1 MTPRDYTTVGNILG
15 MARAEADEKM
25 LAAAFFETQDYRAL
39 YNTQDFNFIVG
50 RRGTGKTAF
59 CRKLRDSFS
68 QNKHIMLDEV
78 RPEEYHTLSLL
89 GLLSDYSGEY
99 RSIRAITRVGWRGA
113 LLLSIVE
120 KLKLH
125 YKFLKT
131 TDHSFLSNCLSKHR
145 ELLKLSIV
153 NRMERIIRECN
164 IPLKQPDNIPRA
176 IATALDIENLQAA
189 VTRTL
194 EELNLMVIFLF
205 DGLDEGW
212 IPSAVSTGIL
222 GGLALAVGSFRDSDS
237 RIHGELF
244 IRDNIFRSL
253 AMMDG
258 DFSRHIEGSTLR
270 LHWDDAGLFN
280 LVAKRLRVA
289 LGLHNI
295 ESDIKVWNRFA
306 KRELEGRDGFARC
319 LRYTLYRPR
328 DILVLLNQACIYSMR
343 SGRIEIIG
351 EDIEA
356 TSRQISSDRLSDL
369 TKEYEA
375 VFPGIEIILKA
386 FSNTTAFRNRIE
398 LALSLDD
405 TIQNCSYEDERAGD
419 LAILATGSQVIDALY
434 SIGFV
439 GLEDPSSNNLVFCH
453 DGARSSISNTSQDQ
467 KLVVHPCYW
476 KALDIKSDELAG
488 DALLNIHDD
497 YTTRRNPDVLDHR
510 TRLLGQLIEELPT
523 MPEGLQGC
531 KAFETWVFRI
541 IKILFSGFLS
551 NPQLNPNP
559 HDVQRRDIVAT
570 NVAERGFWKRVYDDY
585 HTRQVVFEI
594 KNSRQ
599 LGPDDFRQALSYSG
613 RDYGDFVA
621 IVCRIDSEGLVEKD
635 RNWVREIWNQHNK
648 LIFVIPDSF
657 LARCVRKLRNPK
669 RRDYTED
676 ALGKRLDTFVRSY
689 LAIRQ
694 RPSPKKQK

>member
-1 MTPRDYTTVGNILG
+1 MSPRDYTTVGNILG

-25 LAAAFFETQDYRAL
+25 LAAAFLETQDYRAL
-39 YNTQDFNFIVG
+39 CNTQDFNFIVG

-68 QNKHIMLDEV
+68 QDRHIMLEEV

-89 GLLSDYSGEY
+89 DLLRGYSGEY

-113 LLLSIVE
+113 LLLSIVQ
-120 KLKLH
+120 KLKSH

-153 NRMERIIRECN
+153 NRMERIIRECD
-164 IPLKQPDNIPRA
+164 IPVKQPDNIPGA
-176 IATALDIENLQAA
+176 IATGLDIENLQAA

-222 GGLALAVGSFRDSDS
+222 GGLALAVCSFRDSDS

-253 AMMDG
+253 AVMDG
-258 DFSRHIEGSTLR
+258 DFSRHIEGSSLR
-270 LHWDDAGLFN
+270 LHWDEDGLFN
-280 LVAKRLRVA
+280 LVANRLRVA
-289 LGLHNI
+289 LELQNI
-295 ESDIKVWNRFA
+295 ESNVKVWNRFA
-306 KRELEGRDGFARC
+306 KRELEGRDGFAKC

-328 DILVLLNQACIYSMR
+328 DILVLLNQACVHSMR
-343 SGRIEIIG
+343 SGRSEIVG

-369 TKEYEA
+369 TKEYET
-375 VFPGIEIILKA
+375 VFPGLDIILKA
-386 FSNTTAFRNRIE
+386 FGNTTAFRNRIE
-398 LALSLDD
+398 LAHSLDD

-434 SIGFV
+434 GIGFI
-439 GLEDPSSNNLVFCH
+439 GLEDPSSNNLIFCH

-476 KALDIKSDELAG
+476 KALDIKLDELVG

-497 YTTRRNPDVLDHR
+497 YRTRRNPDVLDQR
-510 TRLLGQLIEELPT
+510 TRLLGQLIQELPS
-523 MPEGLQGC
+523 MPEGAEGW
-531 KAFETWVFRI
+531 KDFENWVFRT
-541 IKILFSGFLS
+541 IKILFSGSLI
-551 NPQLNPNP
+551 NPQLHPNP
-559 HDVQRRDIVAT
+559 ACVQRRDIVAT
-570 NVAERGFWKRVYDDY
+570 NAAERGFWKRVYDDY
-585 HTRQVVFEI
+585 STRQVVFEI
-594 KNSRQ
+594 KNSRE
-599 LGPDDFRQALSYSG
+599 LENDDFRQAFSYSG
-613 RDYGDFVA
+613 RDYGSFVA
-621 IVCRIDSEGLVEKD
+621 IVYRSDNDGLVEKY
-635 RNWVREIWNQHNK
+635 RNWVQEMWNQHNT

-657 LARCVRKLRNPK
+657 LARCARKLRNPK
-669 RRDYTED
+669 RRDYTEA

-694 RPSPKKQK
+694 RSSQKRHN